1 MQGEVL
7 FISTRSPVLL
17 SKSLCIMLS
26 PLALCFAKNY
36 ALCYRLWRFALQR
49 IVHYALLKPP
59 GEGTFLVAVT
69 VAER

>member
-36 ALCYRLWRFALQR
+36 AL
-49 IVHYALLKPP
+49 
-59 GEGTFLVAVT
+59 
-69 VAER
+69 